1 METFETEQP
10 STPTKPVVNSVPPR
24 SCASPQTTKG
34 ALPVPTD
41 SVLPPT
47 VNGKIRQF
55 FLFFRRRVNLFKM
68 CLNAKT
74 KLKILVV

>member
-1 METFETEQP
+1 MDQS
-10 STPTKPVVNSVPPR
+10 STPTKPVANSVPPR

-47 VNGKIRQF
+47 VNGKVLRRFVNIMSNF
-55 FLFFRRRVNLFKM
+55 FKY
-68 CLNAKT
+68 
-74 KLKILVV
+74 

>member
-1 METFETEQP
+1 MEQP
-10 STPTKPVVNSVPPR
+10 STPTKPVASSVPPR

-47 VNGKIRQF
+47 VNGKI
-55 FLFFRRRVNLFKM
+55 LRRLVNIMSKNFEY
-68 CLNAKT
+68 
-74 KLKILVV
+74 